1 MFTCKFC
8 LHEMSFPLP
17 RVPQD
22 LKAELQTLSVDQLEI
37 LGEGNFSVVYE
48 RENCAIKVIN
58 KQRVQRLHKEAHVLM
73 EKHALRRL
81 SHENIIQLVHTWT
94 DSDHCYIAC
103 GLCPNGELWESCRGT
118 GEPEKRSKIFFR
130 QILDGVHYMHRMG
143 IVHRDLKAENIF
155 LCQNGTVAKIGDFGS
170 SRDIFNTKITG
181 AGNKPVSL
189 LGRASCSFQHYV
201 GSPNFLS
208 PEALDNKE
216 NDELSDIWSLGCLF
230 YQVLIGIPPFS
241 AGSEYLIYL
250 RMKSNDL
257 VFPPYGISD
266 TCVDLVRSIIVHDRA
281 SRPTISDILR
291 HDFFCNTASLMPGL
305 TGEEVEIKRIV
316 RSGNYFH
323 DDAWIESKF
332 DCPYARERLKMAAV
346 VREWE
351 LQSQPGS
358 GSAMLDHLVIPESPQ
373 GQRHALISNSETS

>member
-1 MFTCKFC
+1 
-8 LHEMSFPLP
+8 MSFPLS
-17 RVPQD
+17 RVPLN
-22 LKAELQTLSVDQLEI
+22 LKAELETLSVDQLEI
-37 LGEGNFSVVYE
+37 IGEGNFTVVYE
-48 RENCAIKVIN
+48 SQNFAIKAIN
-58 KQRVQRLHKEAHVLM
+58 KQRVQRLHKEADVLM

-81 SHENIIQLVHTWT
+81 SHENIVQLIHTWT

-103 GLCPNGELWESCRGT
+103 ELCPNGELWESCRGT
-118 GEPEKRSKIFFR
+118 GEPERRSKIFFR
-130 QILDGVHYMHRMG
+130 QILDGVQYMHRMG

-155 LCQNGTVAKIGDFGS
+155 LCKNGTVAKIGDFGS
-170 SRDIFNTKITG
+170 SRDIFNNRITG
-181 AGNKPVSL
+181 SGNKKDPL
-189 LGRASCSFQHYV
+189 IGRAACSFQHYV
-201 GSPNFLS
+201 GSANFLS

-257 VFPPYGISD
+257 VFPPCGISE
-266 TCVDLVRSIIVHDRA
+266 TCVDLVRSIIVHDRT

-291 HDFFCNTASLMPGL
+291 HDFFCNTTSVMPCL
-305 TGEEVEIKRIV
+305 TREEVEIKRSV
-316 RSGNYFH
+316 RSGNFRP
-323 DDAWIESKF
+323 DDACRESKF
-332 DCPYARERLKMAAV
+332 DSTYALERLKMAAV

-358 GSAMLDHLVIPESPQ
+358 GTAMLEHLGIPGSSF
-373 GQRHALISNSETS
+373 GHGHVLISNSETS